1 MIYKQIFL
9 ENSISDTKW
18 KVQSVKEHINNTSS
32 KWKTLAF
39 KKTWLREW
47 KDMTQTDSKYIQNID
62 LIKGLVSSK
71 FNNEEKTQLKTG
83 IRLTQIVQRR
93 YAGVI

>member
-1 MIYKQIFL
+1 
-9 ENSISDTKW
+9 
-18 KVQSVKEHINNTSS
+18 
-32 KWKTLAF
+32 
-39 KKTWLREW
+39 
-47 KDMTQTDSKYIQNID
+47 MTQTDSKYIHNID